1 MNYNTEIRLVAYRF
15 QDGMLQCGLL
25 ENNDQFSI
33 PTINCQD
40 EESLIDDIKNGIE
53 STFGAKVKNHQISQ
67 LSPIKN
73 VDEKLIILP
82 YSVILTPSN
91 TKKVKGSV
99 QWCTVTEQRYVTKS
113 QVNIRNKMSQNDRE
127 IIDYSLDNFK
137 NDIELNNHLFYLL
150 NEEFILSDAL
160 QLYKVINPTR
170 FYKYNTSN
178 FKTCFIKYLEKT
190 DEVSKGKRGKPGS
203 LYRMAK

>member
-1 MNYNTEIRLVAYRF
+1 MNYNTEIRIITYRF

-25 ENNDQFSI
+25 ENNGQFSI
-33 PTINCQD
+33 PVINCQD

-53 STFGAKVKNHQISQ
+53 STFGVKVKNHQISQ

-91 TKKVKGSV
+91 ANKVKDSI
-99 QWCTVTEQRYVTKS
+99 QWCTITEQHYVTKS
-113 QVNIRNKMSQNDRE
+113 QVNIQNKMSQNDRE
-127 IIDYSLDNFK
+127 IIDDSLANFK

-150 NEEFILSDAL
+150 NKEFVLSDAL

-178 FKTCFIKYLEKT
+178 FKTCFKKYFEPT
-190 DEVSKGKRGKPGS
+190 NEVNKGKRGKPGS
-203 LYRMAK
+203 LYRIIK